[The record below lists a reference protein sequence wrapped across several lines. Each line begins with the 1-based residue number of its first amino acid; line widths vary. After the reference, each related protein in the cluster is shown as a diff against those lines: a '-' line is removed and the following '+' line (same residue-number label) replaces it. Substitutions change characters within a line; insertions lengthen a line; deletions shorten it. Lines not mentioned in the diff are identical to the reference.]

1 MADEYSIVPVNSSKC
16 TMNPLFSVLFL
27 GLACVSTIF
36 QILAFSTHGWVVM
49 TEFLTDNY
57 TDDVRSVEIYTGL
70 WYTVKCENGACSSVT
85 HHEAFKE
92 DIANGHYFKEIQYS
106 LRVWSQVLCT
116 LALLASILA
125 AVFCVPFLC
134 KTSSFLRYHLVV
146 VLTSTISFCLLSA
159 VVFNWTAEVAST
171 NKLKLN
177 QNLTF
182 YFPWSLLLAGFG
194 ACGNLILDIVHFVL
208 LFRSLAPNSEAARR
222 ETFHPN
228 SYVQLRQI
236 SHDTTI
242 RNGSCGGHDSQ
253 CKNQVT
259 EEKELCDDS
268 VEGEGVEEGDRD
280 SVEEGDRDSVE
291 EGGKDLV
298 EVGEVERD
306 SGPLFT

>member
-92 DIANGHYFKEIQYS
+92 DIANGNNFKEIQYS

-242 RNGSCGGHDSQ
+242 RNGSCVGNGSQ
-253 CKNQVT
+253 CKNQLT
-259 EEKELCDDS
+259 EENGQLT
-268 VEGEGVEEGDRD
+268 
-280 SVEEGDRDSVE
+280 
-291 EGGKDLV
+291 LT
-298 EVGEVERD
+298 
-306 SGPLFT
+306 LLHHTYI

>member
-92 DIANGHYFKEIQYS
+92 DIANGNNFKEIQYS

-268 VEGEGVEEGDRD
+268 VEGEGEG
-280 SVEEGDRDSVE
+280 EGDRDSVE

>member
-92 DIANGHYFKEIQYS
+92 DIANGNNFKEIQYS
-106 LRVWSQVLCT
+106 LRVWSQVLST

-208 LFRSLAPNSEAARR
+208 LFRSLAPSEAARR

-268 VEGEGVEEGDRD
+268 VEGEG
-280 SVEEGDRDSVE
+280 EGDRDSVE

>member
-92 DIANGHYFKEIQYS
+92 DIANGHNFKEIQYS

-208 LFRSLAPNSEAARR
+208 LFRSLAPSKTARR

-268 VEGEGVEEGDRD
+268 VEGEG
-280 SVEEGDRDSVE
+280 EGDRDSVE

>member
-92 DIANGHYFKEIQYS
+92 DIANGNDFKEIQYS

-208 LFRSLAPNSEAARR
+208 LFRSLAPSEAARR

-259 EEKELCDDS
+259 EEKELCYDS
-268 VEGEGVEEGDRD
+268 VEGEGEGDRD
-280 SVEEGDRDSVE
+280 SVEEGDRDSGK
-291 EGGKDLV
+291 EGGRDLV
-298 EVGEVERD
+298 EVDEVERD

>member
-92 DIANGHYFKEIQYS
+92 DIANGHNFKEIQYS

-208 LFRSLAPNSEAARR
+208 LFRSLAPSETARR

-236 SHDTTI
+236 SHETTI

-268 VEGEGVEEGDRD
+268 VEGEGEG
-280 SVEEGDRDSVE
+280 EGDRDSVE

-298 EVGEVERD
+298 KVGEVERD

>member
-1 MADEYSIVPVNSSKC
+1 MITFHYLI
-16 TMNPLFSVLFL
+16 
-27 GLACVSTIF
+27 
-36 QILAFSTHGWVVM
+36 
-49 TEFLTDNY
+49 
-57 TDDVRSVEIYTGL
+57 
-70 WYTVKCENGACSSVT
+70 TV
-85 HHEAFKE
+85 
-92 DIANGHYFKEIQYS
+92 
-106 LRVWSQVLCT
+106 
-116 LALLASILA
+116 
-125 AVFCVPFLC
+125 
-134 KTSSFLRYHLVV
+134 
-146 VLTSTISFCLLSA
+146 CLLSA

-208 LFRSLAPNSEAARR
+208 LFRSLAPSEAARR

-242 RNGSCGGHDSQ
+242 RNGSYGGNGCQ
-253 CKNQVT
+253 CKNQLT

-268 VEGEGVEEGDRD
+268 VEGEGEGDMDSMGEGDRD
-280 SVEEGDRDSVE
+280 SLEKGGRDSVE

-298 EVGEVERD
+298 KEGEGDREL
-306 SGPLFT
+306 GPIFT

>member
-1 MADEYSIVPVNSSKC
+1 MITFHYLI
-16 TMNPLFSVLFL
+16 
-27 GLACVSTIF
+27 
-36 QILAFSTHGWVVM
+36 
-49 TEFLTDNY
+49 
-57 TDDVRSVEIYTGL
+57 
-70 WYTVKCENGACSSVT
+70 TV
-85 HHEAFKE
+85 
-92 DIANGHYFKEIQYS
+92 
-106 LRVWSQVLCT
+106 
-116 LALLASILA
+116 
-125 AVFCVPFLC
+125 
-134 KTSSFLRYHLVV
+134 
-146 VLTSTISFCLLSA
+146 CLLSA

-208 LFRSLAPNSEAARR
+208 LFRSLAPSEAARR

-236 SHDTTI
+236 SHETTI
-242 RNGSCGGHDSQ
+242 RNGSCGGHGSQ

-259 EEKELCDDS
+259 EEKELCDNS
-268 VEGEGVEEGDRD
+268 VEGEGEREGDMD

>member
-57 TDDVRSVEIYTGL
+57 TEDVRSVEIYTGL

-92 DIANGHYFKEIQYS
+92 DIANGNDFKEIQYS

-236 SHDTTI
+236 SHETTI

-268 VEGEGVEEGDRD
+268 VEGEG
-280 SVEEGDRDSVE
+280 EGDRDSVE